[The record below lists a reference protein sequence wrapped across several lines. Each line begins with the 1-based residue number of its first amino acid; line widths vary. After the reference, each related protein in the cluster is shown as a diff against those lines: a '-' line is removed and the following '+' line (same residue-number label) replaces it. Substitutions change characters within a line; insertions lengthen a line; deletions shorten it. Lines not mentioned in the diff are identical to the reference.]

1 MTAPHEGALA
11 DALKALGLF
20 LLVLAIGGGSSWLV
34 ESCLPSP
41 PWAPG
46 LAAQLAF
53 LSTSL
58 VLMSLLR
65 HSWCDFGF
73 RLVRQGLLRA
83 SLLSLAV
90 ATAFAGITAFLLGG
104 SSGGEG
110 PSGLAEDPLVLALLS
125 LLVAPICEEVFFR
138 GLLQGYLA
146 LRGRKRLSIYM
157 PAVLFSAVHV
167 LPFSTS
173 GPTVLMA
180 ILTGALLLGLIAGH
194 LRAASGSLL
203 HPVLAHFWF
212 NLLGYAIRLLAG

>member
-1 MTAPHEGALA
+1 MTAPREGALA
-11 DALKALGLF
+11 DALKAFGLF

-34 ESCLPSP
+34 RMCLPFP

-53 LSTSL
+53 LSA
-58 VLMSLLR
+58 SLLIMR
-65 HSWCDFGF
+65 FLKHSWRDFGF
-73 RLVRQGLLRA
+73 RLACQGLVRA
-83 SLLSLAV
+83 SLLSLAAASV
-90 ATAFAGITAFLLGG
+90 FAGITTFLLGG

-110 PSGLAEDPLVLALLS
+110 PSGLAEDPLALALLS

-146 LRGRKRLSIYM
+146 LRGHGRLSIYM
-157 PAVLFSAVHV
+157 PAVLFSAIHA

-173 GPTVLMA
+173 GLTVLTA
-180 ILTGALLLGLIAGH
+180 ILTGAFLLGLIAGH

-203 HPVLAHFWF
+203 HPILAHFWF
-212 NLLGYAIRLLAG
+212 NLLGYAMRLLAG